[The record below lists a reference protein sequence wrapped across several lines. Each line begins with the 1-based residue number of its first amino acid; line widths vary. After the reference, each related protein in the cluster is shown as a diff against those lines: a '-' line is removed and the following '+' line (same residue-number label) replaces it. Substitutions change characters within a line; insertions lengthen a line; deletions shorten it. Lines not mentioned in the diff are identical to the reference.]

1 MSIWRI
7 LFDREYR
14 RKYIANF
21 FISEIDEDN
30 KDLTERLLKKLEIK
44 AE

>member
-1 MSIWRI
+1 MDIWKI

-14 RKYIANF
+14 RKCIANF
-21 FISEIDEDN
+21 FILEIDEDN

>member
-1 MSIWRI
+1 MDIWRL

-14 RKYIANF
+14 RKYIAKF

-30 KDLTERLLKKLEIK
+30 KQLTERLLKKLEIK